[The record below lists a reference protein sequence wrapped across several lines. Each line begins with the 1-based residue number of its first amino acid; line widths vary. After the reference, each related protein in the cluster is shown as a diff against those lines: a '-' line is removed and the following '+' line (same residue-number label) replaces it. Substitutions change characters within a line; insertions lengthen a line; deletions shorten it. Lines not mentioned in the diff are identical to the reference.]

1 MYMYIVINYIL
12 ITITLCLKLTAINKI
27 ITDHINNKE
36 QLRLLNEQEERDRFI
51 RENSCIKEISFISL
65 ESSYNKDLSE
75 PVIIRRE
82 RERIT
87 FHV

>member
-1 MYMYIVINYIL
+1 MIMYMYIVINYIL

-36 QLRLLNEQEERDRFI
+36 QEEKDRFI
-51 RENSCIKEISFISL
+51 RENSCIKEISFIYL

-75 PVIIRRE
+75 PVITRRE